1 MCQVYITFAAI
12 IKKIKISMTHNTI
25 LKTLFLSNYS
35 LIEINVYINIISIH
49 NDFLIEIKKF
59 TQNLKSIRRNDLVLL
74 HTQFSNLDKTNTKWH
89 MP

>member
-12 IKKIKISMTHNTI
+12 TKKIKISMTHNTI

-74 HTQFSNLDKTNTKWH
+74 RTQFSNLDKTNTKWH